1 MSPSDNTPPAPGD
14 ACALVRDRL
23 LDHLYGAL
31 DDADEALVV
40 RHLREC
46 PACSAARDV
55 ASGQR
60 ALLGAAASEA
70 ADDVAF
76 ATPKPAKAPLIPG
89 KWWTRSAAAAAI
101 LVATGAV
108 LRAGELASIET
119 AHLRVDIEGSR
130 RSTASLPAEY
140 RVKLSDLG
148 GAPRPAEVEAILVR
162 NRLGT
167 RTPIAT
173 AKAGPDGVATITLPP
188 GLLEPGERAD
198 IAFAMRGSPNAN
210 HTDTMLPVIEGTRIV
225 TRASTDKPLYR
236 PGEVVRLRAVAL
248 ESLRLTPAS
257 DASLRVKI
265 LDPRGG
271 VAFDRELATTSG
283 VTAWEHQVP
292 EDAPGGRWKVVVE
305 APTSIAGSPVAP
317 AEAEFDVRRYRVP
330 RLRFDL
336 ALDRTSFHPGDEG
349 RATVQVTRTD
359 GKAPDAAMA
368 EAVVRLDGREI
379 ARQRLPLSQG
389 GGMATF
395 PFRLPSSVED
405 GRADVTVTVE
415 DGGTVETTAKTIPI
429 VLDRVKIETFPE
441 GGALVA
447 GLGPQRIYVR
457 ATTPQG
463 EPADVTFDVSGR
475 GTGTSPATASFRT
488 DVRGMGV
495 FEWTPTAHEPGLSV
509 DLADLVFAVQGDP
522 GTKVVGPTPSIADSG
537 ASLRALDAPVAA
549 GAPVRVRVASTTAG
563 RHRVAV
569 WCRGTEIGSAAAD
582 LAAGVSADVA
592 VPLRTDAGGVLRVT
606 VFDPKG
612 APVAERLV
620 AREVKRRLDIGITAE
635 VANGTSNETPG
646 VGFAAPAVGDAATLT
661 VTPGRRVGVRFDVR
675 DEKGAPAQ
683 AILGAS
689 VVDEG
694 VLSLAGD
701 VGAASLPVH
710 FLLGMEVEKLE
721 EAAVYTG
728 TPGAARAVD
737 LLLGVQGWR
746 RFAWRSPAE
755 LAEKRPLAAARI
767 APVGIDETPLTWS
780 NVGILREAVDS
791 AAGRVNR
798 EWSAIGF
805 LAAFA
810 AVLLT
815 LGTLFVRGIV
825 TKRPWVA
832 ATTGLVAL
840 GGVGLVVSS
849 ITCNM
854 TESVKLAAAPGE
866 AAIRLR
872 DGIIATATSA
882 PGSKSEEKSEWEAG
896 DEPGALMGG
905 VKPGGYGEAESEE
918 AQAADTAAGDDGRAR
933 IARLEERI
941 ETKKKQ
947 RGASKN
953 DGSEGLLRDLDG
965 DDALYLVAARE
976 YAHRADDT
984 PGVRDD
990 FTEVLYW
997 RPLIVTDAQGTA
1009 RVEFDTSDALTQFRI
1024 SAEAHDGRGALGA
1037 SHVLLTNRQAL
1048 SAEPK
1053 LPQAISTGDIV
1064 QIPLVVANDG
1074 GTAADVTLRA
1084 SANGPGRLA
1093 SSDASLSL
1101 AAGARGRSIFELTAR
1116 DQDGPLAL
1124 SFDAD
1129 AGAAGSDRVV
1139 RKIAVERRGYPFP
1152 VHRSGVLETGE
1163 STAESTMTFDLPA
1176 EMTGDARGGLR
1187 IYPSTVSTFVDGLE
1201 GMLRDP
1207 SGCFEQ
1213 VSSTNYPN
1221 ILVLDL
1227 LRDRSGDGAPY
1238 PPALASRAQ
1247 KLLASGYAKLAGYES
1262 KGGGFE
1268 WFGGSPAHEVLT
1280 AYGLLEFTDMK
1291 RVFDVDQAMVARTRT
1306 WLLSRRDG
1314 SGGFR
1319 REAAHGGWGAAPQD
1333 VTNTYIVWALAESGE
1348 DPASI
1353 RTEINAVV
1361 ARGLE
1366 SSDPY
1371 LVALAANT
1379 ALAAKRPEGAAIVSR
1394 LRGMQKTDG
1403 AFGEPKSTVVRSGP
1417 HDAVVETTALAALAF
1432 TRSADRSAEAEAACR
1447 ALLERRQSGTFGA
1460 TQATVLALR
1469 ALAAQAKS
1477 AAPARGDRD
1486 IEILV
1491 NGVRVAS
1498 RSVSANAVQVVQIPA
1513 DELRLTPGANRIVVR
1528 GAGTGNGSG
1537 TATPMP
1543 WSLALDLRTPLPP
1556 SDADCALG
1564 LETSLGDDPAAAG
1577 YAEGDAATLAVTLTN
1592 RRDAGL
1598 PMALV
1603 RVGLPAG
1610 LEPRADRLEEMK
1622 RAGTIDFYELR
1633 SREVTLYFREL
1644 APNAVRRL
1652 AIECLATIPGTYE
1665 APASSAYLYYTP
1677 DAKTWVRPVR
1687 ATISAR

>member
-1 MSPSDNTPPAPGD
+1 MNPSDSTPPAPGD

-31 DDADEALVV
+31 DDADEAVVV
-40 RHLREC
+40 RHLRDC
-46 PACSAARDV
+46 AACSAARDV

-60 ALLGAAASEA
+60 ALLGAAASET

-76 ATPKPAKAPLIPG
+76 AAPKSAKAPLIPR
-89 KWWTRSAAAAAI
+89 KWWTRSAAAAAL
-101 LVATGAV
+101 LVATGAI
-108 LRAGELASIET
+108 LRGRELASIET
-119 AHLRVDIEGSR
+119 AHLRVDVEGSR

-140 RVKLSDLG
+140 TIKLSDYG
-148 GAPRPAEVEAILVR
+148 GGPRSGEVEAVLVR
-162 NRLGT
+162 RQGA
-167 RTPIAT
+167 RTPVAT
-173 AKAGPDGVATITLPP
+173 AQAGTDGVAKITLPP

-198 IAFAMRGSPNAN
+198 IAFAVRGSPNSN

-257 DASLRVKI
+257 DSSLRVKI

-271 VAFDRELATTSG
+271 VAFDRELPTTTG
-283 VTAWEHQVP
+283 VTAWEHAIP

-305 APTSIAGSPVAP
+305 APTSVAGAPVAP

-336 ALDRTSFHPGDEG
+336 ALDRASFHPGDEG

-359 GKAPDAAMA
+359 GKVPDAAMA

-389 GGMATF
+389 GGMASF

-429 VLDRVKIETFPE
+429 VLDRVKIEAFPE

-447 GLGPQRIYVR
+447 GLGPQRVYVR

-463 EPADVTFDVSGR
+463 EPADVTFDVAGR
-475 GTGTSPATASFRT
+475 GTGTAGFRT

-495 FEWTPTAHEPGLSV
+495 FEWTPPQVPVGARRDAT
-509 DLADLVFAVQGDP
+509 DLVFTVQGDP
-522 GTKVVGPTPSIADSG
+522 GTKVIGVAPTIADTG

-549 GAPVRVRVASTTAG
+549 GAPVRVRVASTTTG

-569 WCRGTEIGSAAAD
+569 WCRGTEIGSATAD
-582 LAAGVSADVA
+582 LAAGASADVA

-606 VFDPKG
+606 VFDPAG

-620 AREVKRRLDIGITAE
+620 AREVKRHLDIGITAE
-635 VANGTSNETPG
+635 LAGAAPG
-646 VGFAAPAVGDAATLT
+646 AGFAAPVVGDLPTLT
-661 VTPGRRVGVRFDVR
+661 ATPGRRVGVRFDVK

-721 EAAVYTG
+721 EAEIYTG

-755 LAEKRPLAAARI
+755 LAETHPLAAARI

-780 NVGILREAVDS
+780 NAGILREAVNS
-791 AAGRVNR
+791 AAGRVR
-798 EWSAIGF
+798 EEWNAIGF

-815 LGTLFVRGIV
+815 IGTLFVRGIA

-832 ATTGLVAL
+832 ATTGLIAL
-840 GGVGLVVSS
+840 GGVGLVASS
-849 ITCNM
+849 ITCSM
-854 TESVKLAAAPGE
+854 SDTVKLAAAPGD

-872 DGIIATATSA
+872 DGIIGAATGA
-882 PGSKSEEKSEWEAG
+882 PGSKAEGKELWDAG
-896 DEPGALMGG
+896 GVPGAPAAGADKPGEPGA
-905 VKPGGYGEAESEE
+905 YGEAESEQAE
-918 AQAADTAAGDDGRAR
+918 AEDTAAGDDGRAR
-933 IARLEERI
+933 IARLAERI
-941 ETKKKQ
+941 EGKKKQ
-947 RGASKN
+947 RAATKSGFVNS
-953 DGSEGLLRDLDG
+953 GEELRDLDG
-965 DDALYLVAARE
+965 DDEMYLVATRE
-976 YAHRADDT
+976 YAHRADET
-984 PGVRDD
+984 PEIRDD
-990 FTEVLYW
+990 FAEVLYW
-997 RPLIVTDAQGTA
+997 RPLLVTDAQGMA
-1009 RVEFDTSDALTQFRI
+1009 RVEFDTSDSLTQFRI

-1037 SHVLLTNRQAL
+1037 SHILLTNRHAL

-1053 LPQAISTGDIV
+1053 LPQTISTGDIV
-1064 QIPLVVANDG
+1064 QIPLVVANDSAS
-1074 GTAADVTLRA
+1074 AASVALRA
-1084 SANGPGRLA
+1084 GVNGAARLGSA
-1093 SSDASLSL
+1093 DASLNL
-1101 AAGARGRSIFELTAR
+1101 AAGARGRSIFELTAQ
-1116 DQDGPLAL
+1116 DTDGPAAL
-1124 SFDAD
+1124 TFEAF
-1129 AGAAGSDRVV
+1129 AGGVGSDRVV
-1139 RKIAVERRGYPFP
+1139 RRIAVERRGYPFP
-1152 VHRSGVLETGE
+1152 VHRSGVLETTD
-1163 STAESTMTFDLPA
+1163 SVATFDLPA
-1176 EMTGDARGGLR
+1176 EMTGEARGGLR

-1227 LRDRSGDGAPY
+1227 LRDRSGDGATY

-1348 DPASI
+1348 APESL
-1353 RTEINAVV
+1353 RTEIDAV
-1361 ARGLE
+1361 ASRGME
-1366 SSDPY
+1366 SKDSY

-1379 ALAAKRPEGAAIVSR
+1379 LLAAKRPEAAAVVAR
-1394 LRGMQKTDG
+1394 LRGMQQTDG
-1403 AFGEPKSTVVRSGP
+1403 AFPAPKATVVMSGP
-1417 HDAVVETTALAALAF
+1417 NDAVVETTALAALAF
-1432 TRSADRSAEAEAACR
+1432 TRTGDRPAEAESACR

-1477 AAPARGDRD
+1477 AAAGPARGDRD

-1491 NGVRVAS
+1491 NDVKVAS
-1498 RSVSANAVQVVQIPA
+1498 RSVSSNAVQVVQIPA
-1513 DELRLTPGANRIVVR
+1513 EELRLTPGANRIVVR
-1528 GAGTGNGSG
+1528 GAGGG
-1537 TATPMP
+1537 ATPMP

-1564 LETSLGDDPAAAG
+1564 LETTLGDDAAARF
-1577 YAEGDAATLAVTLTN
+1577 AEGDAATVNVVLTN
-1592 RRDAGL
+1592 RRDAGV
-1598 PMALV
+1598 PMSLV

-1644 APNAVRRL
+1644 APKAVRRI

-1665 APASSAYLYYTP
+1665 SPASSAYLYYTP
-1677 DAKTWVRPVR
+1677 EAKTWTRPVR